1 MNDRVDPAYLQLF
14 WSVLVAA
21 VVALLAIGSF
31 RAKVATKADLESLEE
46 NQEALLRKSLYRD
59 DGTSV
64 YTPRVECDKNQTSC
78 GNRVCKKLDE
88 IQKNNT
94 TAMAELRADNQRRHE
109 EDLETQ
115 RIHLQ
120 AHTEIAEF
128 VGSVKQFMQHRKEG

>member
-1 MNDRVDPAYLQLF
+1 MSDRVDPAYLQLF

-31 RAKVATKADLESLEE
+31 RAKVATKADLESSEE

-64 YTPRVECDKNQTSC
+64 YTPRVECKENQTSC
-78 GNRVCKKLDE
+78 GGRVCGKLDE
-88 IQKNNT
+88 
-94 TAMAELRADNQRRHE
+94 MRADNQRRHE

-120 AHTEIAEF
+120 AHERLTEF
-128 VGSVKQFMQHRKEG
+128 VGTVKQFMQHRKEG